1 MAKDPRAEPTLA
13 KYLFYILIL
22 LSKDGMVYFNKL
34 KKMQE
39 TPIKIMILMPY
50 KKALTER
57 FFRFICFWKK
67 VKKLMSHTGT
77 GKN

>member
-1 MAKDPRAEPTLA
+1 
-13 KYLFYILIL
+13 
-22 LSKDGMVYFNKL
+22 MVYFNKL